1 MYNLSRNSKIFARV
15 ARECRFNMPQQYM
28 LKLNRAASSS
38 IGGSSTIAD
47 SHLVE
52 GKSFSTN
59 AKPDQ
64 LLNTISDTQMETNVR
79 TIPWF
84 QSNMPE
90 SYFRQIPEEMRTQ
103 HLIAVSAI
111 RQLGN
116 SEGNEHLSLQIKT
129 ETPGKTEITVMNTDS
144 RPGNLFNQ
152 MKLLPQPP
160 QNTELTRVKVFQSND
175 GALSLNIFTFNHQ
188 EHEKAIM
195 GMATGEDASRIY
207 DGLDK
212 HGMNV
217 EADLNEYITLCA
229 PDYIRNSELRDF
241 LVQKELYSRVKG
253 SDQTEIKYE
262 AADGLRNAK
271 LTLASSNV
279 RPEVLLRLTLKM
291 LHLYGIGVLRAH
303 MDKIKD
309 PLNDTDESEG
319 YVTMLRLFV
328 TPETAH
334 KVDEV
339 GVDSLLNNLKRIKW
353 LDDETVDL
361 GLHDCP
367 QLGLD
372 KAEVVT
378 ALCSMLQ
385 GPLFKINANIFAS
398 LKSTLQVIK
407 SKTIYVE
414 LVDSIAEL
422 FLDKFKPSKDPA
434 TGKIVSSVSEA
445 ELEARISDIN
455 RRISTL
461 NAEGPKALLY
471 KLVECVQ
478 LTLRTN
484 FYNRDRYALSLRI
497 DPSLLVSS
505 SDRSLPYGVLFSHGR
520 WFNGFHNRFR
530 DIARGGLRIVIPQNV
545 DQYHMEACK
554 IYEEVYALSN
564 AQQLKNKDIPE
575 GGAKAVV
582 LVNTSALPPAIRSSN
597 IRKSIRAFTDSILDL
612 IVKDS
617 TSKLVDYYKKDELI
631 YLGPDENVVPSDIE
645 WICKRAA
652 QRGYPIPAAFM
663 SSKADAGFN
672 HKEFGVTSEG
682 VVVYLDVALRAT
694 LGIDPDKEP
703 FTLKITG
710 GPDGDVAG
718 NLMKIVINKYGKNV
732 KIVGI
737 ADGFGVA
744 EDPNGLDSDELLRL
758 VNESLPITS
767 FDRSRLSAQGE
778 MLEANDDEGIT
789 RRNTMHFRVK
799 SDAFVP
805 AGGRPNTINAENV
818 RNFIDDNG
826 VPSSPLIVEGAN
838 IFITNEAREIL
849 YKEAQVPIVKDST
862 ANKCGVIASS
872 CEIAASMLVSKEE
885 FMEMKPVLVKDVID
899 ILHSAARKE
908 AELLFR
914 EYGNYPGNLPH
925 FSERIS
931 MAISR
936 VTDAVD
942 EYLQSHSAT
951 NPELLE
957 ELLPVIKDKLPHA
970 LREPKFADRIKTH
983 FPLEYQYASIASAL
997 ATELVYNEGINF
1009 VESQPNEKLAER
1021 AINYHREFSQITKM
1035 LPEVEGADMAPE
1047 ARNKVLD
1054 LLKRGG
1060 ARTAMGVF

>member
-1 MYNLSRNSKIFARV
+1 M
-15 ARECRFNMPQQYM
+15 Q
-28 LKLNRAASSS
+28 
-38 IGGSSTIAD
+38 
-47 SHLVE
+47 
-52 GKSFSTN
+52 TN
-59 AKPDQ
+59 IQ
-64 LLNTISDTQMETNVR
+64 

-84 QSNMPE
+84 QANMPE
-90 SYFRQIPEEMRTQ
+90 TYFRQIPEDMRTQ

-116 SEGNEHLSLQIKT
+116 TDGNDDLSLQIKT
-129 ETPGKTEITVMNTDS
+129 ETAGKTEITVMNTDS
-144 RPGNLFNQ
+144 KPGNLFNQ
-152 MKLLPQPP
+152 MKSLPEPP

-175 GALSLNIFTFNHQ
+175 GALSLNIYTFNHQ

-195 GMATGEDASRIY
+195 GKATSEDAARIY

-217 EADLNEYITLCA
+217 EQDLNEYIHMCS

-241 LVQKELYSRVKG
+241 MLQKGLYSQVKG
-253 SDQTEIKYE
+253 SDHTEIKYE
-262 AADGLRNAK
+262 PADGVRNAK
-271 LTLASSNV
+271 LTIASSNV
-279 RPEVLLRLTLKM
+279 KPEVLLRLTLKM
-291 LHLYGIGVLRAH
+291 LHMYGIGVLRAH

-309 PLNDTDESEG
+309 PDNDSEEAEG

-328 TPETAH
+328 TPETAS
-334 KVDEV
+334 KVDEA
-339 GVDSLLNNLKRIKW
+339 GIDNLLNNMRKIKW
-353 LDDETVDL
+353 LDDETVEL
-361 GLHDCP
+361 GLISCP
-367 QLGLD
+367 QIGLQ
-372 KAEVVT
+372 KAEVIT

-385 GPLFKINANIFAS
+385 GPLFKLNSNTFAS

-407 SKTIYVE
+407 DKPIYIE
-414 LVDSIAEL
+414 LVDSIAQV
-422 FLDKFKPSKDPA
+422 FLDKFKPSKDST
-434 TGKIVSSVSEA
+434 TGKVTSSLSSA
-445 ELEARISDIN
+445 ELDAKYNDITARIA
-455 RRISTL
+455 TL
-461 NAEGPKALLY
+461 NGEAPKALMN
-471 KLVECVQ
+471 KLVECVR

-497 DPSLLVSS
+497 DPTLLVSKS
-505 SDRSLPYGVLFSHGR
+505 SEKAIPYGVLFSHGR

-545 DQYHMEACK
+545 DQYRIEQTR
-554 IYEEVYALSN
+554 IYDEVYALSN

-582 LVNTSALPPAIRSSN
+582 LVNTSDIPPAFRYSVV
-597 IRKSIRAFTDSILDL
+597 RKSIRAFTDSVLDL
-612 IVKDS
+612 IVEDS
-617 TSKLVDYYKKDELI
+617 TSKLVDYYQKDELI

-694 LGIDPDKEP
+694 LGIDPDKQP
-703 FTLKITG
+703 FTLKVTG

-718 NLMKIVINKYGKNV
+718 NLLKIVIKRYGQNV

-744 EDPNGLDSDELLRL
+744 EDPNGLDSEELLRL

-767 FDRSRLSAQGE
+767 FNRDCLSSEGE
-778 MLEANDDEGIT
+778 MLEANDDIGIT
-789 RRNTMHFRVK
+789 RRNTMHYRIK

-818 RNFIDDNG
+818 RNFIDADG

-849 YKEAQVPIVKDST
+849 YEEAKVPIVKDST

-885 FMEMKPVLVKDVID
+885 FMEMKPVLVEDVIE

-914 EYGNYPGNLPH
+914 EYRNYPGNLPH

-942 EYLQSHSAT
+942 MYLQKHTAAD
-951 NPELLE
+951 PKLME
-957 ELLPVIKDKLPHA
+957 ELLPVIKQNLPRS
-970 LREPKFADRIKTH
+970 LREPKYADRIKSH
-983 FPLEYQYASIASAL
+983 FPLEYQYASIASVL

-1009 VESQPNEKLAER
+1009 VESQPMDRIAER
-1021 AINYHREFSQITKM
+1021 AIAYHRESAKVSKVLDDVEQGDIS
-1035 LPEVEGADMAPE
+1035 PET
-1047 ARNKVLD
+1047 RQRLLD